1 MKAKTFYLIVLCIIS
16 FIIFLIL
23 YELYERNF
31 LTEKKLYSAIIVE
44 KYINYNTDG
53 DSYMVK
59 LKFKWQDDTIID
71 EGYLSKQEHN
81 FCKLND
87 TVSIYYNPN
96 ATTTKVIFANR
107 FQNFNKGSIITVLC
121 LFFVLL
127 LLIYKVKTVDD
138 SEYFFMEDN

>member
-1 MKAKTFYLIVLCIIS
+1 MKAKTFYIIVLCIIS

-31 LTEKKLYSAIIVE
+31 LTEKKQYRAIIVE

-59 LKFKWQDDTIID
+59 LKFKWHDDTIID
-71 EGYLSKQEHN
+71 EGYISKQEHN
-81 FCKLND
+81 SCKLND
-87 TVSIYYNPN
+87 TVLVYYNPN
-96 ATTTKVIFANR
+96 ATTTKIIFSNKL
-107 FQNFNKGSIITVLC
+107 QSFNKGSIITVLC

-127 LLIYKVKTVDD
+127 LLVYKAKTADNND
-138 SEYFFMEDN
+138 YFVS